1 MNELEALVM
10 TADYVRKRGRRMD
23 VGAFHEGIRT
33 GKIKDARMD
42 AFGDGY
48 GEPYQPIR
56 TVWGWC
62 DDEIVWSEVEIG
74 G

>member
-1 MNELEALVM
+1 MNELEALV

-23 VGAFHEGIRT
+23 VAEFHEGIRT
-33 GKIKDARMD
+33 GMIKNARMD

-56 TVWGWC
+56 TVWGWRG
-62 DDEIVWSEVEIG
+62 DELVWSEVEIG